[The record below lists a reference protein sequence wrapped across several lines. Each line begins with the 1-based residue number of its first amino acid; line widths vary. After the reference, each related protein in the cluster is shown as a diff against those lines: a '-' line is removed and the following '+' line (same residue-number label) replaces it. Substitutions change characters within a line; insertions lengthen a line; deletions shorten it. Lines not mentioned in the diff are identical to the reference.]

1 MTYQGSILAPTKT
14 SLHGV
19 ITRNTNNINC
29 IILTVLC
36 HWEENLNGCRR
47 TRPLGR
53 PRRRWDDNIKM
64 DVSING
70 IARVDWSDLAQDMAL
85 VNTVINLGAP

>member
-1 MTYQGSILAPTKT
+1 MVPTNT

-19 ITRNTNNINC
+19 ITQNTNNTNC

-36 HWEENLNGCRR
+36 HWEENLNGSRR

-70 IARVDWSDLAQDMAL
+70 MWKGGLE
-85 VNTVINLGAP
+85 